1 MSEKEKIYIF
11 DDGSLESKLLQY
23 ELKDKYDIKAV
34 GVNVSDNLLE
44 CFTKIQPD
52 RKVHLHYTYEEY
64 AADHEQLRKDI
75 QKVQAMGFK
84 NLVVLDYEGLDEKT
98 MRYRAKAANL
108 LGTEKPYKEEFNLI
122 NTMKIQEDIKLT
134 GKPVAIAIDD
144 KDEKDKSIKPKTRK
158 KFVPNL

>member
-1 MSEKEKIYIF
+1 MSEEKEKIYVF
-11 DDGSLESKLLQY
+11 DDGSLESKLLQH

-44 CFTKIQPD
+44 CFAKIQPD

-64 AADHEQLRKDI
+64 AADHEQLRRDI
-75 QKVQAMGFK
+75 QRVQALGFK

-108 LGTEKPYKEEFNLI
+108 LGTEKPYVEEPGN
-122 NTMKIQEDIKLT
+122 DIKLT

-144 KDEKDKSIKPKTRK
+144 KDEKDQSITKKFRK
-158 KFVPNL
+158 KFVSGL